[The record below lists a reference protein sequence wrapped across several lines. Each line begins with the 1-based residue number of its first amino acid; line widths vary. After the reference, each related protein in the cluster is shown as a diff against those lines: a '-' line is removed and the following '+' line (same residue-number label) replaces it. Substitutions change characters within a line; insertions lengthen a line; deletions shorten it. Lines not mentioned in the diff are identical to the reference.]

1 MLKNLLTKLNKV
13 YPFNDFLYILQL
25 EEYESLR
32 YLNTIKRLFFRRNLQ
47 IRDSLKYTS
56 RVKITFFVAL
66 LPSLLLPPLT
76 PIFIGL
82 SNIILT
88 PVFELS
94 KSYLRFRAMK
104 YFKLKNKNTKVIVI
118 AGSFGKTTTKNY
130 IYELIRYNYIT
141 QMIPGNINTPT
152 GIAEWIIRH
161 YDNNTQVLLV
171 EVDTYFVGEIKRSLK
186 ITPPDISILTNI
198 GDQHLERL
206 GSKKNLKK
214 ALMEVFTYSRPNS
227 IKIKNKRDSLEY
239 ALEVAKILEIP
250 KDIVNDTIKKLR
262 PPERRGNI
270 IKVGNHEVIDN
281 SYNISEATAIKNILE
296 ANKIAKRKNKK
307 LITIIAGI
315 PELGIENKDAN
326 IHLGKMLENKAQK
339 IILLQ
344 SILSGDVEKGITNK
358 SLIIKSNSMKEALE
372 EIKKFD
378 PKKYIVLMQPELN
391 DLYY

>member
-32 YLNTIKRLFFRRNLQ
+32 YLNRIKRLFFRRNLQ

-104 YFKLKNKNTKVIVI
+104 YFRLKNKNTKVIAI

-152 GIAEWIIRH
+152 GIAEWVIRH

-171 EVDTYFVGEIKRSLK
+171 EVDTYFIGEIKRSLK

-206 GSKKNLKK
+206 GSKKNLEK

-250 KDIVNDTIKKLR
+250 KDIVKDTIKRLR

-307 LITIIAGI
+307 LLTIIAGI
-315 PELGIENKDAN
+315 PELGDENKEAN
-326 IHLGKMLENKAQK
+326 RNIGKMLNNYSD
-339 IILLQ
+339 IVFTLQ
-344 SILSGDVEKGITNK
+344 SILIKDVEKGIKDKTK
-358 SLIIKSNSMKEALE
+358 VIKLTSMLEALNYL
-372 EIKKFD
+372 D
-378 PKKYIVLMQPELN
+378 NYNPKNYIVLMFPELS